1 MDKAIHF
8 SKLLEVKVKKHAGRT
23 MLFYRDKAL
32 AKWVDISWNEF
43 YIRSHQIAEVWAS
56 FGVQEHDRIAICS
69 QNMPQSLIVDFA
81 NYANRA
87 ISVPMYATASESQ
100 IEYIV
105 NDAQIKIVCVGEQ
118 LQFDNVLP
126 ILERNQYIEH
136 VVVFDPSVDI
146 KGCTKAVYFDSLLN
160 LDVNEYEKEVNRRTK
175 AATDKDLAIIMYTSG
190 TTGEPK
196 GVMLPHSCF
205 LEAMRIH
212 IERLTS
218 ISKNDTS
225 MSFLPMTHIFE
236 RAWVYY
242 CLTRD
247 VKVYLNQ
254 YPSEIQQTIKEV
266 RPTMLCSVPR
276 FWEKIAAG
284 VQNKIDSFSPLKK
297 ALVTWTIAVGED
309 YNFNYRR
316 LGKRA
321 PFGLWFRYK
330 LADKLVFSTLKK
342 IVGIDKG
349 RLFPVAGAAMDDKLA
364 KFFISMGIPLVYGY
378 GLTETTASV
387 CCYPYKNYVLGSIG
401 SLMPGVQVKIGEDN
415 EILVKGETVFSGY
428 YNKPEA
434 TKAAFVDGWFRTGD
448 AGRLDGDVL
457 FMTDRIK
464 DLFKTSNGKYI
475 APQQIETALGMDK
488 YIEQI
493 AVIGNNRNFVTAIIA
508 PNIEAVKAFAQQQNI
523 SYNRIEDLLE
533 NPLVY
538 KLFEE
543 RIAEAQK
550 DMAGYEHIKK
560 FRLIPK
566 GFTMEAGEL
575 TSTLKLRRAVILQ
588 NYASTIEEMYNSV
601 DGPLGTLVK

>member
-1 MDKAIHF
+1 
-8 SKLLEVKVKKHAGRT
+8 
-23 MLFYRDKAL
+23 
-32 AKWVDISWNEF
+32 
-43 YIRSHQIAEVWAS
+43 
-56 FGVQEHDRIAICS
+56 
-69 QNMPQSLIVDFA
+69 
-81 NYANRA
+81 
-87 ISVPMYATASESQ
+87 
-100 IEYIV
+100 
-105 NDAQIKIVCVGEQ
+105 
-118 LQFDNVLP
+118 
-126 ILERNQYIEH
+126 
-136 VVVFDPSVDI
+136 
-146 KGCTKAVYFDSLLN
+146 
-160 LDVNEYEKEVNRRTK
+160 
-175 AATDKDLAIIMYTSG
+175 
-190 TTGEPK
+190 
-196 GVMLPHSCF
+196 
-205 LEAMRIH
+205 
-212 IERLTS
+212 
-218 ISKNDTS
+218 
-225 MSFLPMTHIFE
+225 
-236 RAWVYY
+236 
-242 CLTRD
+242 
-247 VKVYLNQ
+247 
-254 YPSEIQQTIKEV
+254 
-266 RPTMLCSVPR
+266 
-276 FWEKIAAG
+276 
-284 VQNKIDSFSPLKK
+284 
-297 ALVTWTIAVGED
+297 
-309 YNFNYRR
+309 
-316 LGKRA
+316 
-321 PFGLWFRYK
+321 
-330 LADKLVFSTLKK
+330 
-342 IVGIDKG
+342 
-349 RLFPVAGAAMDDKLA
+349 
-364 KFFISMGIPLVYGY
+364 MGIPLVYGY

-601 DGPLGTLVK
+601 EGPLGTLVK